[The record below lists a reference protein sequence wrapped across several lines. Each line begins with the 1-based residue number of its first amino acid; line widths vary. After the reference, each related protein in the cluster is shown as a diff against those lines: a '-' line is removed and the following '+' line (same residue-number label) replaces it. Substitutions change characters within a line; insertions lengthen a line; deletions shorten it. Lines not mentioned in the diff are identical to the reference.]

1 MIVFQFWGMWLNNK
15 MELNCELIIRK
26 LLFAFLEKIEWEVRN
41 KL

>member
-1 MIVFQFWGMWLNNK
+1 MIVFQFWGMWLNK